1 MEEFELE
8 EPPPDNPSNF
18 RSRMVKG
25 PRKFWHRFVKGSYDI
40 EQQTLLH
47 EKTDNDSILFYHHP
61 DNNAS
66 SVGCK
71 KRTACKILQYWPSWF
86 FLGFLVLAGL
96 LIYIACISTLGF
108 QSRLNVARTSQA
120 SKLQSALI
128 STIPP
133 LNTSKQ
139 ASPSQQEQQGTGNQV
154 LTLLGNYSMGIEK
167 KGQMLSGQIGN
178 VNLCDE
184 PTIKRSFPNLDY
196 SLKGYNYLKGFP
208 ISLEHDP
215 GFSHQIFQ
223 VVKI

>member
-61 DNNAS
+61 DNNPS

-71 KRTACKILQYWPSWF
+71 KGTACRILA
-86 FLGFLVLAGL
+86 FLLLAGL

-108 QSRLNVARTSQA
+108 QSRLNVAGTSQA

-139 ASPSQQEQQGTGNQV
+139 ASPSQQEQQLAGNQV

>member
-8 EPPPDNPSNF
+8 EPPPDNPSTF

-40 EQQTLLH
+40 EQTSLLH

-61 DNNAS
+61 DNNPS

-71 KRTACKILQYWPSWF
+71 KGTACRI
-86 FLGFLVLAGL
+86 LGFLVFAGL

-108 QSRLNVARTSQA
+108 QTRLNVARTSQA

-133 LNTSKQ
+133 FNTSKQ
-139 ASPSQQEQQGTGNQV
+139 ASPSQQQQPANQI

-167 KGQMLSGQIGN
+167 KGQMLSGQIGK

>member
-40 EQQTLLH
+40 EQTSLLH

-61 DNNAS
+61 DNNPS

-71 KRTACKILQYWPSWF
+71 KGTACRI
-86 FLGFLVLAGL
+86 LGFLVLAGL
-96 LIYIACISTLGF
+96 LIYTACISTLGF
-108 QSRLNVARTSQA
+108 QSRLNVPRTSQA

-154 LTLLGNYSMGIEK
+154 LTLLGNYSMGIDK

-223 VVKI
+223 VVKIQT